1 MNLWN
6 SYGKQLC
13 EYYLDNARIVND
25 NVINYEWIQK
35 HIKKPDIDVRYVNKF
50 LGLLALEIWYRLHIT
65 REMDENERL
74 TV

>member
-1 MNLWN
+1 MG
-6 SYGKQLC
+6 S
-13 EYYLDNARIVND
+13 RI
-25 NVINYEWIQK
+25 IQN